1 MAINVKDIIQVFMHC
16 AKKTIKYKKKK
27 LLSVQF
33 DEHLTFTTLID
44 LIK

>member
-1 MAINVKDIIQVFMHC
+1 MANNGNQGKSHHTGVR
-16 AKKTIKYKKKK
+16 ASEET
-27 LLSVQF
+27 LNVQF